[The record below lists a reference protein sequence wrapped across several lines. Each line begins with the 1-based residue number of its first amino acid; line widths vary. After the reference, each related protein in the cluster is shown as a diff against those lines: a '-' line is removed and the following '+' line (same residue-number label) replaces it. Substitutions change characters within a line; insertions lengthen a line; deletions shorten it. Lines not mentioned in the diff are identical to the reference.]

1 MNAFIPRLDL
11 QLGLQQVCTTGASVR
26 DSKIFNGMSVAEGL
40 NFVVIRH
47 DGSGV
52 TVFNDGRKIYTPA
65 VPVSE
70 HRPIPVTRIGKP
82 KNVWFLYDGRRT

>member
-1 MNAFIPRLDL
+1 
-11 QLGLQQVCTTGASVR
+11 
-26 DSKIFNGMSVAEGL
+26 MSVAEGL

-52 TVFNDGRKIYTPA
+52 TVFNDGRKIETQ

-70 HRPIPVTRIGKP
+70 HRPIPVTRSGKP
-82 KNVWFLYDGRRT
+82 KKMYGSYMTVEELEERITAKAKAQEANPK